1 MPTQENRKRTSYP
14 KICLSCNSLPELRKE
29 SKSCQ
34 HCKHTG
40 CPEEK
45 AASRQLCFKHL
56 RQESANSTKR
66 GRKKARTE
74 QLLGIISPHTAPA
87 VQWWGKTNDEFKEIA
102 LEFLRTC
109 SSVQTNKK
117 PENYTPTGLDV
128 SKANVALLPP
138 HRYKKVQFYN
148 DYLLRKFMHTHGK
161 GRTPTMIRNLADGEN
176 GVNIAICCPFGEGH
190 FLDTIAKET
199 IKLIEGKTQF
209 EGAANIAASRPKS
222 VDSPF
227 LFTFGAVAL
236 HIQDEAE
243 AQKRAHRTSAY
254 YPHTDKFGSVALFLQ
269 LDGISFTFVALP
281 GGATDEVK
289 FDEDS
294 DHFLRYKQWKA
305 HASMEDS
312 IALYQFER
320 DFKQR
325 AKQRRQMRV
334 QVYELL
340 AGQRLC
346 FAAGQYLHASIIPAQ
361 VKGTLRSLLIFH
373 DLEPI

>member
-1 MPTQENRKRTSYP
+1 
-14 KICLSCNSLPELRKE
+14 
-29 SKSCQ
+29 
-34 HCKHTG
+34 
-40 CPEEK
+40 
-45 AASRQLCFKHL
+45 
-56 RQESANSTKR
+56 
-66 GRKKARTE
+66 
-74 QLLGIISPHTAPA
+74 LLWIIH
-87 VQWWGKTNDEFKEIA
+87 
-102 LEFLRTC
+102 
-109 SSVQTNKK
+109 
-117 PENYTPTGLDV
+117 
-128 SKANVALLPP
+128 
-138 HRYKKVQFYN
+138 
-148 DYLLRKFMHTHGK
+148 
-161 GRTPTMIRNLADGEN
+161 
-176 GVNIAICCPFGEGH
+176 
-190 FLDTIAKET
+190 
-199 IKLIEGKTQF
+199 
-209 EGAANIAASRPKS
+209 
-222 VDSPF
+222 
-227 LFTFGAVAL
+227 
-236 HIQDEAE
+236 DEAE

-289 FDEDS
+289 FDKDS

-320 DFKQR
+320 DFQQR

-373 DLEPI
+373 ARKHVYPLLERAFFVALFSLLRFFPILGGEHVILFEVSALLLGLGGFVNAMAGPI